1 MNKRSIAGVIA
12 ALKESTTRPEV
23 GDGPGLEDH
32 VRNVYQT
39 LLDLELEN
47 AVVGRGVSLRGSK
60 GSVYEI
66 DVYYEFEIAGV
77 RHRVAIECKNTTRP
91 MERDDVLAFAMK
103 VYDCQGVVGIIV
115 SASGYQ
121 SGAVDSAN
129 ENGLSVLSVKEL
141 PSIGQLLALRLDDV
155 VMPGPEVKGE
165 PFWTLYDPETKEPYA
180 FAQGDELFGAL
191 FISRA
196 HAEEYAE
203 VCRLKPRWIVRGLGM
218 RHLAA
223 YILTGDAMR
232 GRYLIVQPCTENVVP
247 INGFAFAE
255 IRRER
260 LISEFYSGSPLPA
273 TPMVMPGRRKRR

>member
-1 MNKRSIAGVIA
+1 MNQRSMAGVIA
-12 ALKESTTRPEV
+12 VLKKSTTRPEV

-47 AVVGRGVSLRGSK
+47 AAVGRGVSLRGSR
-60 GSVYEI
+60 GSVYQI

-103 VYDCQGVVGIIV
+103 VHDCQGVVGIIV
-115 SASGYQ
+115 SANGYQ

-129 ENGLSVLSVKEL
+129 ENGLKVLSVEEL
-141 PSIGQLLALRLDDV
+141 PSIGHLLALRLDDV

-165 PFWTLYDPETKEPYA
+165 PFWTLYDPETKEPYS

-196 HAEEYAE
+196 HAEEYAR
-203 VCRLKPRWIVRGLGM
+203 VCHLTPRWTVRGLGM
-218 RHLAA
+218 RHLRA
-223 YILTGDAMR
+223 YILTADAMR
-232 GRYLIVQPCTENVVP
+232 GRYLIVQPHIENAIP

-255 IRRER
+255 IGRKR